1 MLKLLDLILEVGS
14 MVTQPLLI
22 VLKSSRMIYVTSDN
36 CHEVIIDS
44 RMHCGSLTIE
54 TIARA
59 LISLLCGDGANEIY
73 ISTPF
78 ENVISMHCIAHCTNL
93 ALQTE
98 SFKASHCAKGWTM
111 CCNYF
116 TISLG
121 IEEVAS
127 IVVTCADHILRDV
140 KMRWVSILV
149 LKLPSMYSPNT
160 KLMKIMKMTA
170 DQDFIAP

>member
-59 LISLLCGDGANEIY
+59 LVC
-73 ISTPF
+73 F
-78 ENVISMHCIAHCTNL
+78 
-93 ALQTE
+93 
-98 SFKASHCAKGWTM
+98 
-111 CCNYF
+111 
-116 TISLG
+116 
-121 IEEVAS
+121 
-127 IVVTCADHILRDV
+127 
-140 KMRWVSILV
+140 V
-149 LKLPSMYSPNT
+149 LMVQ
-160 KLMKIMKMTA
+160 MK
-170 DQDFIAP
+170 FI